1 METYIRKVNNLGQLA
16 MRVKGSRSHQFTT
29 ETGMKIYFDAQGIPK
44 NVLGDSPV
52 TNLEAHILEQWTH
65 EYYYNLVATDPIT
78 AINTI
83 RNGTGSIILEVVGAI
98 NPGERHRHSY
108 WRWQPRMQS
117 NKFLEPELLHCTW
130 YSVVDAY

>member
-52 TNLEAHILEQWTH
+52 TNLEAHILNNGH
-65 EYYYNLVATDPIT
+65 M
-78 AINTI
+78 NTI
-83 RNGTGSIILEVVGAI
+83 ITLLRQILLLRSI
-98 NPGERHRHSY
+98 
-108 WRWQPRMQS
+108 Q
-117 NKFLEPELLHCTW
+117 
-130 YSVVDAY
+130 

>member
-78 AINTI
+78 EINTI
-83 RNGTGSIILEVVGAI
+83 KNASGSVILEVLEDAKTGKKYRHTYWNWWPRSEDKFTVG
-98 NPGERHRHSY
+98 
-108 WRWQPRMQS
+108 
-117 NKFLEPELLHCTW
+117 ELLHGTW